1 MNTTKKTPP
10 PPAADPT
17 KLAQVLSEKRR
28 GRHLTVL
35 AGCLLVSF
43 LCGSVFVIGI
53 LGTLAIARTLGW
65 Q

>member
-1 MNTTKKTPP
+1 MATMKPP
-10 PPAADPT
+10 VADPT
-17 KLAQVLSEKRR
+17 KLAEVLSEKRR

-43 LCGSVFVIGI
+43 LCGSVFVIGV
-53 LGTLAIARTLGW
+53 LGTLAVARALGW

>member
-1 MNTTKKTPP
+1 MNAKKTTPQ
-10 PPAADPT
+10 PAADPT
-17 KLAQVLSEKRR
+17 KLAEALSERRR

-53 LGTLAIARTLGW
+53 LGTLAIARALGW